1 MQAVTANKLY
11 GSIISE
17 RFCYTLIPDRPS
29 VSIRKIVPAGI
40 YLLKVSNGNTRMRYK
55 RENFIGI
62 ISLLFGLL
70 NFSI

>member
-17 RFCYTLIPDRPS
+17 RFCDTLIPDRPS

-40 YLLKVSNGNTRMRYK
+40 YSKSAMETLECVIKEKTL
-55 RENFIGI
+55 
-62 ISLLFGLL
+62 
-70 NFSI
+70 